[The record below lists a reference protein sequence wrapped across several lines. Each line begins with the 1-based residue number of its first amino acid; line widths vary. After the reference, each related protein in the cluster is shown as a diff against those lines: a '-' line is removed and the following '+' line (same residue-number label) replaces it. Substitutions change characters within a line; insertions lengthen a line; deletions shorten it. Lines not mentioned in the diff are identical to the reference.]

1 MAANETW
8 GHGVQK
14 SYGEHGSW
22 PNVVGAKL
30 APRINAI
37 GGWRTLNNGISGVRS
52 CEPMIW
58 RLTSSRVGQEPC
70 FVSTMLFDQGACF
83 VSMFCFGQRPS

>member
-37 GGWRTLNNGISGVRS
+37 GG
-52 CEPMIW
+52 
-58 RLTSSRVGQEPC
+58 
-70 FVSTMLFDQGACF
+70 
-83 VSMFCFGQRPS
+83 